1 MISSLCRYCI
11 ILSSSFRR
19 KFFTDRRK
27 SNKINQ
33 TKKGALLNDF
43 ALGKIFFECYLLAKR
58 NIELIPADVNA
69 TEIALVG
76 GATRRDNKKSNT
88 VYRSELTSRLVFEI
102 FINFYLVTNHTHTH
116 GGTRQVQSL
125 LPFTIL
131 KSILFIC
138 LIQVYRNKQIII
150 LDA

>member
-1 MISSLCRYCI
+1 ML
-11 ILSSSFRR
+11 
-19 KFFTDRRK
+19 FTCEEKYRA
-27 SNKINQ
+27 
-33 TKKGALLNDF
+33 ALL
-43 ALGKIFFECYLLAKR
+43 
-58 NIELIPADVNA
+58 ELIPADVNA

-88 VYRSELTSRLVFEI
+88 VYSSELTSRLVFEI

-150 LDA
+150 LNA